1 VKIGIISDIHSNL
14 EALEAVLEALK
25 KENVDRIL
33 CLGDLVG
40 YGPDPN
46 DCVHR
51 VMDTSDVVVAGN
63 HDQGVVGLAPLENFN
78 ENARLAIEWSM
89 ETLESQ
95 YLETLAALP
104 TIHEEDHFLAV
115 HATPNDPTRWRYLFS
130 EAQIVNNLEA
140 LILPLCFV
148 GHSHVPVAFV
158 LDPDHDVI
166 VQEAGD
172 IRFQPG
178 SKYLINVGSVGQP
191 RDGDPRA
198 AFGIYEDD
206 RFTLKRVEYDVA
218 AVQNKMRDN
227 GLPAQLIERLSI
239 GQ

>member
-25 KENVDRIL
+25 EENVDRVL

-46 DCVHR
+46 ECIHR
-51 VMDTSDVVVAGN
+51 VMDSSDVVIAGN
-63 HDQGVVGLAPLENFN
+63 HDQGAVGLTPLEHFN
-78 ENARLAIEWSM
+78 ENARLALEWSRDM
-89 ETLESQ
+89 IEPHFM
-95 YLETLAALP
+95 ETLAALP
-104 TIHEEDHFLAV
+104 TIHEENTFLAV
-115 HATPNDPTRWRYLFS
+115 HATPNEPTRWHYLFS

-140 LILPLCFV
+140 LTLPLCFV
-148 GHSHVPVAFV
+148 GHSHVPVALI
-158 LDPDHDVI
+158 LDQDHGII

-172 IRFQPG
+172 VRFAQG
-178 SKYLINVGSVGQP
+178 RKYLINVGSVGQP

-198 AFGIYEDD
+198 SCGIYEGD
-206 RFTLKRVEYDVA
+206 RFRLRRVEYDVA
-218 AVQNKMRDN
+218 AVQKKMQSSR
-227 GLPAQLIERLSI
+227 LPGQLIERLAM